1 MLITSVTFW
10 TDNVDTFGNL
20 AAEVGCTEVY
30 AAAVY
35 AKWSIWLSHSRG
47 QSGFKMEPC
56 QRCQLLLTRIFGK
69 YNLVSKKICPSV
81 SRLALIVPHQ
91 RVAIVVKPGNLMAI
105 VSVSVTCNTLIKR
118 CFPLRAHLANK
129 SIDYLMTKMHK
140 SFLKGS
146 HFRGEA
152 L

>member
-35 AKWSIWLSHSRG
+35 AKWSIWLSHSR
-47 QSGFKMEPC
+47 
-56 QRCQLLLTRIFGK
+56 
-69 YNLVSKKICPSV
+69 VSKKICPSV

-105 VSVSVTCNTLIKR
+105 VS
-118 CFPLRAHLANK
+118 
-129 SIDYLMTKMHK
+129 
-140 SFLKGS
+140 GS